1 MTEETT
7 TDDES
12 LFGQGRRPLTIG
24 LVLIVTG
31 IAFEA
36 LATATVMP
44 EVARELAGIHLYGWA
59 FSAFMLAQLVAVS
72 VGGPMG
78 DRRGPAGPFTVG
90 LVLFGV
96 GLVGAGITPSM
107 EGLVVARVVQ
117 GAGAGLVFSMA
128 YVAIGMAY
136 PQAARGRLLAVLSS
150 AWVVPGILGPAVA
163 GFVTEHVGWR
173 AVFLGLMPLLPLA
186 GALTLPSL
194 LRHDVVHDPEVEHQA
209 APALDALR
217 LGVGAGLVLA
227 GLGARSLAPFVSLVV
242 LGAVVGVPSFVR
254 LVPPGTARARGPLQA
269 AIAVRGL
276 VSFAFFGAEAF
287 VPLALTSVRGWSPS
301 AAGLALTSAALTWTA
316 GAWVQA
322 HRSLRWGRRRTIR
335 AGLGFVT
342 VGVAATALVLL
353 PAIPAALAPLAW
365 AVAGFGM
372 GLSSPTAS
380 LVVLEEAPPGRVGRS
395 TAALQLTDTL
405 GFALGAGIGGAAV
418 ALGVAEGWDR
428 AMGIGMA
435 HVVAVIAGLGGL
447 VAAQDLRGRNAV
459 VPAGQS
465 II

>member
-1 MTEETT
+1 MA
-7 TDDES
+7 DES
-12 LFGQGRRPLTIG
+12 LLGEGRRPLTIG

-44 EVARELAGIHLYGWA
+44 VVARELTGIRLYGWA
-59 FSAFMLAQLVAVS
+59 FSAFMLAQLVAVA
-72 VGGPMG
+72 VGGPIG
-78 DRRGPAGPFTVG
+78 DRRGPAGPFAVG

-136 PQAARGRLLAVLSS
+136 PRGARGRLVAVLSS
-150 AWVVPGILGPAVA
+150 AWVIPGILGPAAA
-163 GFVTEHVGWR
+163 GFVADHFGWR

-186 GALTLPSL
+186 GVLTLPSL
-194 LRHDVVHDPEVEHQA
+194 LGHRVEHDA
-209 APALDALR
+209 DVEHVATPAIDALR

-227 GLGARSLAPFVSLVV
+227 GLGARSPLPFVGLVV
-242 LGAVVGVPSFVR
+242 VGVVVGVPAFGR
-254 LVPPGTARARGPLQA
+254 LVPPGTTRARGPLPA

-287 VPLALTSVRGWSPS
+287 VPLALTSVRGWSPP
-301 AAGLALTSAALTWTA
+301 AAGVALTLAALTWTA
-316 GAWVQA
+316 GSWVQA
-322 HRSLRWGRRRTIR
+322 HRSLQWGRRRTITV
-335 AGLGFVT
+335 GLAFVT

-353 PAIPAALAPLAW
+353 PDVPAGVAPLAW

-380 LVVLEEAPPGRVGRS
+380 LVVLEEAPPGRVGTS

-405 GFALGAGIGGAAV
+405 GFAVGAGLGGAAV
-418 ALGVAEGWDR
+418 ALGAAEGWDP
-428 AMGIGMA
+428 AVGIGMA
-435 HVVAVIAGLGGL
+435 HAIAVIAGLVGL
-447 VAAQDLRGRNAV
+447 LAARELRGRDSI

-465 II
+465 TG

>member
-1 MTEETT
+1 M

-12 LFGQGRRPLTIG
+12 LLGEGRRPLTIG

-44 EVARELAGIHLYGWA
+44 VVARELTGIHLYGWA
-59 FSAFMLAQLVAVS
+59 FSAFMLAQLVAVAI
-72 VGGPMG
+72 GGPIG

-117 GAGAGLVFSMA
+117 GLGAGLVFSMA
-128 YVAIGMAY
+128 YVAIGIAY
-136 PQAARGRLLAVLSS
+136 PPAARGRLLAVLSS

-163 GFVTEHVGWR
+163 GFVADHVGWR
-173 AVFLGLMPLLPLA
+173 AVFLGLVPLLPLA

-194 LRHDVVHDPEVEHQA
+194 LRHSVEHDPDAEHPA
-209 APALDALR
+209 TPALDALR
-217 LGVGAGLVLA
+217 LGVGAGVVLA
-227 GLGARSLAPFVSLVV
+227 GLGARSLAPFVGLVV
-242 LGAVVGVPSFVR
+242 VGAVVGVPAFGR
-254 LVPPGTARARGPLQA
+254 LVPPGTARARGPLPA

-287 VPLALTSVRGWSPS
+287 IPLALTSVRGWSPS
-301 AAGLALTSAALTWTA
+301 GAGLALTLAALTWTA

-322 HRSLRWGRRRTIR
+322 HRSTSWGRRRTIR
-335 AGLGFVT
+335 AGLVFVT
-342 VGVAATALVLL
+342 VGVAATALVLF
-353 PAIPAALAPLAW
+353 PEVPAAIAPLAW

-380 LVVLEEAPPGRVGRS
+380 LVVLEEAPAGRVGAS

-405 GFALGAGIGGAAV
+405 GFALGAGLGGAAV
-418 ALGVAEGWDR
+418 ALALAEGWDR
-428 AMGIGMA
+428 AVGIGMA
-435 HVVAVIAGLGGL
+435 HGIAVAAGLVGL
-447 VAAQDLRGRNAV
+447 VAARELRGRDAI

-465 II
+465 RS

>member
-1 MTEETT
+1 M
-7 TDDES
+7 TDDS
-12 LFGQGRRPLTIG
+12 LLGDGRRPLTIG

-44 EVARELAGIHLYGWA
+44 VVARELAGIRLYGWA
-59 FSAFMLAQLVAVS
+59 FSAFMLAQLVAVA
-72 VGGPMG
+72 VGGPIG
-78 DRRGPAGPFTVG
+78 DRRGPAAPFAIG
-90 LVLFGV
+90 MVLFGI

-107 EGLVVARVVQ
+107 EGLVIARVVQ

-136 PQAARGRLLAVLSS
+136 PREARGRLVAVLSS
-150 AWVVPGILGPAVA
+150 AWVIPGILGPAAA
-163 GFVTEHVGWR
+163 GFVADHFGWR

-186 GALTLPSL
+186 GVLTLPSL
-194 LRHDVVHDPEVEHQA
+194 LRHRVEHDADVEHPA
-209 APALDALR
+209 APAVDALR
-217 LGVGAGLVLA
+217 LGVGAGLMLA
-227 GLGARSLAPFVSLVV
+227 GLGARSPLPFIGLLLV
-242 LGAVVGVPSFVR
+242 GAVVGVPAFNR
-254 LVPPGTARARGPLQA
+254 LVPPGTTRARGPLPA

-276 VSFAFFGAEAF
+276 ATFAFFGAEAF
-287 VPLALTSVRGWSPS
+287 VPLALTSVRGWSPP
-301 AAGLALTSAALTWTA
+301 AAGVALTVAALTWTA

-322 HRSLRWGRRRTIR
+322 HRSLQWGRRQTITV
-335 AGLGFVT
+335 GLVFVT

-353 PAIPAALAPLAW
+353 PDVPAAVAPLAW

-380 LVVLEEAPPGRVGRS
+380 LVMLEEAPPGRVGAS

-405 GFALGAGIGGAAV
+405 GFAVGAGLGGAAV
-418 ALGVAEGWDR
+418 ALGAAEGWDP
-428 AMGIGMA
+428 AVGIGMA
-435 HVVAVIAGLGGL
+435 HAIAVVGGL
-447 VAAQDLRGRNAV
+447 VGLLAARELRGRESI

-465 II
+465 SR